1 MRSLLIRCYP
11 AHWRA
16 RYGDEFEAILEE
28 RPLGPFD
35 MTDILLGAL
44 DARLRSRGRGVD
56 VTQGRGFTMSLRI
69 GGIAAILG
77 ALLFALAGL
86 LNSGILV
93 AVDSAIPV
101 ILFVTG
107 LATLVVALAG
117 LSAFQGRAHPRT
129 AWVAFGLAF
138 AGTVAG
144 MAAGIVLIVV
154 TDPNVGDAVWLV
166 FFVGF
171 VTALAGYML
180 FAVVTYTTAV
190 LSRGGALL
198 IAAGTVVPLAQP
210 IMAVGLALF
219 AVGWFVLGVQA
230 IRSDRPATAPR
241 PA

>member
-35 MTDILLGAL
+35 VTDILLGAL
-44 DARLRSRGRGVD
+44 DARLRSRGRGV
-56 VTQGRGFTMSLRI
+56 TSTHGRGLTMSLRI
-69 GGIAAILG
+69 GGVAAILG
-77 ALLFALAGL
+77 AVLFALAGL

-101 ILFVTG
+101 TLFVTG
-107 LATLVVALAG
+107 LGTLVVAVAG
-117 LSAFQGRAHPRT
+117 LSAFQARAYPHA
-129 AWVAFGLAF
+129 AWAAFGLAL

-144 MAAGIVLIVV
+144 MAAGIVMMVATPPV
-154 TDPNVGDAVWLV
+154 SDTFWLV
-166 FFVGF
+166 FFFGF
-171 VTALAGYML
+171 LTALAGYLL
-180 FAVVTYTTAV
+180 FAIVTYTTAV

-198 IAAGTVVPLAQP
+198 IAVGMVVTLAQP

-230 IRSDRPATAPR
+230 IRIDRPATAPR